1 MYRSSI
7 SYFPFF
13 NPVYFLDIYVLKV
26 GSYVNAY
33 KQINLARTLVVSRLH
48 FVLPN
53 VLLER

>member
-13 NPVYFLDIYVLKV
+13 NPVYFLGIYVLKV